1 MKARAGLGG
10 FYLAVTNFGCITAK
24 QPVMKEARSGTKV
37 WRLVLL
43 QNICF
48 RVIILLIA
56 IIRFQNGLRMHTQEQ
71 KYLDI
76 RHPLCNAQRKS
87 TEAPSS
93 RGEFSSFN
101 MLSNR
106 WKPPNQRTSAS
117 STWHWGNGEG
127 GVILS
132 QFDLSEGLFAAD
144 MRETCRERLHWIDY
158 LDAVKFTPG

>member
-1 MKARAGLGG
+1 M
-10 FYLAVTNFGCITAK
+10 AVSQQNSRTCTN
-24 QPVMKEARSGTKV
+24 VMKEARSGTKV
-37 WRLVLL
+37 WGLVLL

-93 RGEFSSFN
+93 RGEFSSFD

-117 STWHWGNGEG
+117 STWDWGNGEG

-144 MRETCRERLHWIDY
+144 MRETCGERLHWIDY